1 MVIEAVLEVMRRHMR
16 LSVGVVAVTRL
27 GVGEVWRVE
36 AIAES
41 GERWVV
47 EHAEYDR
54 AVILLAEAVGMEL
67 RE

>member
-1 MVIEAVLEVMRRHMR
+1 MVTEAVLQVMKQHMR
-16 LSVGVVAVTRL
+16 LGVGVVAVTRL

-41 GERWVV
+41 GERWAV
-47 EHAEYDR
+47 EHPEYDR